1 MGPSPTEACY
11 CWTGTLYV
19 VFKVN
24 SYQILKEEDSALQN
38 KRAYIQILNVKKKT
52 KTILLY
58 NVA

>member
-38 KRAYIQILNVKKKT
+38 KRAYIQILNVKKNKNYPS
-52 KTILLY
+52 L
-58 NVA
+58 